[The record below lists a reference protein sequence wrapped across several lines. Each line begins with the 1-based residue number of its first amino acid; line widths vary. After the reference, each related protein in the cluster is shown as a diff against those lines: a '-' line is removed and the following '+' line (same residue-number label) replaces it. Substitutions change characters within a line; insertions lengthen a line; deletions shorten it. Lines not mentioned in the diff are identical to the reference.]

1 VLLLKREFIE
11 WLIAIVIATVLYF
24 VVKTFFFIS
33 YSVSGDSMYPTF
45 TDGDKVIVNKMST
58 LHHGDVIVFH
68 TGSTQDYVKRI
79 IGKSGD
85 KVEYRDDVLYVNGE
99 RTDEPYLQE
108 NRIAK
113 TNILLTENF
122 KVSDLSGAGGKSV
135 IPEGKL
141 LVLGDNRETSND
153 SRRFGL
159 IKEQQVVGEV
169 QVRYWPLD
177 TFHVNFNPQ

>member
-1 VLLLKREFIE
+1 MKREFIE

-45 TDGDKVIVNKMST
+45 TDDDKVIVNKMST
-58 LHHGDVIVFH
+58 LHNGDVIVFH

-79 IGKSGD
+79 IGKPGD

-122 KVSDLSGAGGKSV
+122 KVSDLSGAGGKPV